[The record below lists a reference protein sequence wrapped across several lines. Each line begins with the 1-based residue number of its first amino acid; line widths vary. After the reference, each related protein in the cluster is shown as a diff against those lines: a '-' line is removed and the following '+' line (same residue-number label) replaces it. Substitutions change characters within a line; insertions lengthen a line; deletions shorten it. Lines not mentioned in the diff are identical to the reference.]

1 MRFLKLFTMRQTS
14 KQVFP
19 KNTPWAVHQHCGTAT
34 RSRDKQQ
41 TVYKQ
46 LFSQT
51 ILSQLSLGILFTMT
65 LTNSERRRILRRVR
79 ELDRARRHNEAME
92 LYQLLVTGS
101 FDSNFSKAA

>member
-14 KQVFP
+14 TQVFP
-19 KNTPWAVHQHCGTAT
+19 KNTPGLHQHCGTAT
-34 RSRDKQQ
+34 RSRDKRQ

>member
-19 KNTPWAVHQHCGTAT
+19 KNMPWAAPGGTAT
-34 RSRDKQQ
+34 RSQDKQQ

-92 LYQLLVTGS
+92 LYQLLVSGS
-101 FDSNFSKAA
+101 FDSDFSKAA